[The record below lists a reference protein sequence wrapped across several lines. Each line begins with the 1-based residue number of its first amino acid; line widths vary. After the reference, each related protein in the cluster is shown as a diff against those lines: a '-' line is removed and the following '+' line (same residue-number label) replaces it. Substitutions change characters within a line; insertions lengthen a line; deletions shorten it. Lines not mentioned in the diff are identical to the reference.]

1 MKFTDV
7 EIGKTYWLCF
17 PDTDPV
23 EVIAIRKQSPEGM
36 PERGGIYVRLTD
48 DVEYHQSFI
57 DPRVLR
63 ETLPT
68 AEDADFAGLE
78 KRWIVHRMDHAEN
91 NQDSKHFGG
100 CATFVL
106 DISHDPFAQAAAL
119 AYAHACSYDYPQLAA
134 DLRALVRKHA

>member
-1 MKFTDV
+1 MKFTEV
-7 EIGKTYWLCF
+7 EVGKTYWLCF
-17 PDTDPV
+17 PDIEPE
-23 EVIAIRKQSPEGM
+23 EVIAVGKQNPEGM
-36 PERGGIYVRLTD
+36 PERGGIF
-48 DVEYHQSFI
+48 VERTINREHQSFI

-68 AEDADFAGLE
+68 AEDADLAGLE
-78 KRWIVHRMDHAEN
+78 RRWTVIRIDQAESN
-91 NQDSKHFGG
+91 PDSKHFGG